1 VSISYVYGAAGG
13 RTGVKLVVNASPT
26 LFLESLTRALVGHGH
41 TVQGASGD
49 ALAASALVPRFGA
62 DLCILD
68 AVEGAPW
75 LEAARRLRDRAPD
88 VKIVVLRSGHSTAI
102 RRAYDTRVVDAVVDR
117 GCVYEQLDTTL
128 LRTVRGDRC
137 VAEYYRTSTQATEPA
152 GPTTVLTPREREV
165 LELLVRGATTYA
177 IADALRISPYTV
189 RTHVQGLMR
198 KLGVHER
205 GRAVSVALAQ
215 NLLEARTG

>member
-1 VSISYVYGAAGG
+1 MSISYAYGAAGG

-49 ALAASALVPRFGA
+49 ALAASALVSRFGS

-88 VKIVVLRSGHSTAI
+88 VKVVVLRNGHSTAI
-102 RRAYDTRVVDAVVDR
+102 RRAYDARVVDAVVDR
-117 GCVYEQLDTTL
+117 GCVFEQLDATL

-137 VAEYYRTSTQATEPA
+137 VAEYYRTPTEPT
-152 GPTTVLTPREREV
+152 GPSTVLTPRERQV

-177 IADALRISPYTV
+177 IADDLHISPYTV

-215 NLLEARTG
+215 NLLDARTG